1 MSKIIRSPLT
11 PRKKREIKVLPL
23 SKILEEVLFGKRKN
37 NRKKN
42 AETDH
47 EKDR

>member
-1 MSKIIRSPLT
+1 MSKIIRFPRSR
-11 PRKKREIKVLPL
+11 RKKREINVLPL
-23 SKILEEVLFGKRKN
+23 SQILEEVLFGKRKK